1 MIDTFQKNHQALQ
14 QRLFLRCQADPLS
27 TERDT
32 IPSGFMVYLNCKSA
46 KLDTKLSSFMS
57 YLNCICTK
65 LYTKSSGSMVNLD
78 YIKSS
83 WRYGNK

>member
-14 QRLFLRCQADPLS
+14 QRPFLRWQADPMS

-32 IPSGFMVYLNCKSA
+32 IPFGFMLYLNCKRA
-46 KLDTKLSSFMS
+46 KLDTKLSSFMD

-65 LYTKSSGSMVNLD
+65 LYPKSTGSMANLD
-78 YIKSS
+78 CIKSS
-83 WRYGNK
+83 WRYRNK